1 MKISILLSTLLL
13 SVVSAENVTNQGS
26 IERIET
32 LFGKDNLVAWC
43 IVPFDSMNRR
53 PEARAKLLNELG
65 LSRCAYDWRTEH
77 VPQFEE
83 EILQYQKHD
92 IEFTAFWR
100 THDTAVALFKK
111 HGLAPQIWQTLK
123 TPKTGTNEEKLAAAV
138 KEILPL
144 VEQTRA
150 MGSKLSLYNHGG
162 WGGEPANMV
171 AVCQFLREK
180 HDAGH
185 VGIVYN
191 FHHGHGDIAEFE
203 HAFQVML
210 PYLHCVNLNGMTDPA
225 QLTAATKIL
234 PLGSGVHESDMVQ
247 VVLDSGYDGPIGIL
261 GHIKEQDVKISLQN
275 NLDGLQKIKRK
286 LRTTP

>member
-13 SVVSAENVTNQGS
+13 SVAGAGNATD
-26 IERIET
+26 RIES

-43 IVPFDSMNRR
+43 IVPFDKTNRG
-53 PEARAKLLNELG
+53 PEARARLLNELG
-65 LSRCAYDWRTEH
+65 LSRCAYDWRAEH
-77 VPQFEE
+77 VSQFEE

-100 THDTAVALFKK
+100 THDEAVALFKK

-123 TPKTGTNEEKLAAAV
+123 APKTGTNEEKMAAAV
-138 KEILPL
+138 KQILPL
-144 VEQTRA
+144 VEQTRV

-162 WGGEPANMV
+162 WVGEPANMV
-171 AVCQFLREK
+171 AICRILREQ

-203 HAFQVML
+203 HAFQGML

-225 QLTAATKIL
+225 TLTAATKIL
-234 PLGSGVHESDMVQ
+234 PLGSGVHESTMIQ
-247 VVLDSGYDGPIGIL
+247 VVLDSGYAGRIGIL
-261 GHIKEQDVKISLQN
+261 GHIKDQDVKISLQN
-275 NLDGLQKIKRK
+275 NLNGLREITRK
-286 LRTTP
+286 LQTNP